1 MVAIEPMDF
10 KLPDNEVAELLK
22 PIAYAYEQD
31 HDVQVVENLLIVEVV
46 LSGAEIEFVYGEG
59 ADKLKQFGGIGAEL
73 YYSI

>member
-1 MVAIEPMDF
+1 MDSDEF
-10 KLPDNEVAELLK
+10 DS
-22 PIAYAYEQD
+22 
-31 HDVQVVENLLIVEVV
+31 LIVEVV